1 MSGSLPNVM
10 NSMTQPINEASQP
23 HHCAGETRSDLRQR
37 LLRLRQSTQ
46 QVQRDEWDKK
56 IAEQVLLWCKA
67 NTPTTLGLFAP
78 IRGEPDLWQIYPHLH
93 ALGMR
98 LSLPIVRDKRLQS
111 AQPLEF
117 LQWQPGEKM
126 TRDAYNIPVP
136 QDQRTCQP
144 DVFLIPCVGFNAKA
158 YRLGYGGGYYD
169 RTLAAA
175 PNAIALGVAY
185 QLNFC
190 EFCEEHYDRPMTQ
203 ILTEQ
208 GRFLAQ

>member
-1 MSGSLPNVM
+1 M
-10 NSMTQPINEASQP
+10 NSMTQPINESSQLHQCP
-23 HHCAGETRSDLRQR
+23 GETRSDLRQR
-37 LLRLRQSTQ
+37 LLRLRQSTPQ
-46 QVQRDEWDKK
+46 GLRDEWDKK

-67 NTPTTLGLFAP
+67 NSPTTLGLFAP
-78 IRGEPDLWQIYPHLH
+78 IRGEPDLWHIYPQLH
-93 ALGMR
+93 ALGIH
-98 LSLPIVRDKRLQS
+98 LSLPIVRDKHLQS

-117 LQWQPGEKM
+117 LQWQPGEKL
-126 TRDAYNIPVP
+126 TRDAHNIPVP
-136 QDQRTCQP
+136 LDQRHSQP

-175 PNAIALGVAY
+175 TNVLALGVAY

-190 EFCEEHYDRPMTQ
+190 AFSEEHYDRPMTQ